1 MLTVYLKPTNY
12 CNVGCD
18 FCYLP
23 EDVRANK
30 YRMTPE
36 TLEATLELIGQLALR
51 EGHER
56 IAILYHGGEP
66 LSLSPETLFWYSD
79 KVRAGLSRFEI
90 QETVQTSLIPLRD
103 GHVQFIKDRCGA
115 FVGSSL
121 DFTGRAINGSNEKY
135 VDLWLRKVELARAN
149 GITVGPIMVP
159 TTNETANPQR
169 VYEWF
174 KAHGFDYFNIERY
187 NKYGAG
193 ADRPDNKQHSKFLQA
208 LFDLGMADLSAG
220 KAFVANNAVAASI
233 GGVLHGQPGER
244 WGGKCQ
250 RDFLVVN
257 PDGSLNTCPDRIEY
271 EQNEWPKAQDGIDAF
286 QASAVRRNWI
296 KVQMIDHVANHCKT
310 CEFRSFCKSGCPIT
324 DHQVH
329 TGSGECAG
337 YRSHLQHVEAYVS
350 TPIGR
355 QHASAYLAAAGHTA
369 FDPYTYGM
377 ERIR

>member
-1 MLTVYLKPTNY
+1 MLTVYLKPTNF

-23 EDVRANK
+23 EEVRADK
-30 YRMTPE
+30 SRMTPE
-36 TLEATLELIGQLALR
+36 TLDATLELIQELALR
-51 EGHER
+51 EGHDR

-79 KVRAGLSRFEI
+79 RVRAGLSRFEI

-103 GHVQFIKDRCGA
+103 GHIKFIQDRCDS

-121 DFTGRAINGSNEKY
+121 DFTGRTINGSNDKY

-159 TTNETANPQR
+159 TTNETSNPSK

-174 KAHGFDYFNIERY
+174 KANGFDYFNIERY
-187 NKYGAG
+187 NGYGAG
-193 ADRPDNKQHSKFLQA
+193 ADRPDNKQHSDFLKA
-208 LFDLGMADLSAG
+208 LFDLGMADLAAG
-220 KAFVANNAVAASI
+220 KPFVANNAVAASI

-271 EQNEWPKAQDGIDAF
+271 EQDKWPKAQDGIEAF
-286 QASAVRRNWI
+286 QTSAVRRDWI

-310 CEFRSFCKSGCPIT
+310 CQFRSFCKSGCPIT

-329 TGSGECAG
+329 TGGGECAG
-337 YRSHLQHVEAYVS
+337 YRSHLHHVLNYVD
-350 TPIGR
+350 TAIGR
-355 QHASAYLAAAGHTA
+355 QHASAYLTAAGHKA
-369 FDPYTYGM
+369 FDPYSYGL

>member
-30 YRMTPE
+30 ARMSAD
-36 TLEATLELIGQLALR
+36 TLDATLELIQDLALR
-51 EGHER
+51 EGHDR

-66 LSLSPETLFWYSD
+66 LSLNADALTWYSD
-79 KVRAGLSRFEI
+79 RVREGLGRFEV
-90 QETVQTSLIPLRD
+90 QEAIQTSLIPLRESHI
-103 GHVQFIKDRCGA
+103 GFIKDRCDS

-121 DFTGRAINGSNEKY
+121 DFTGRTLNGSNERY
-135 VDLWLRKVELARAN
+135 VDLWLRKVDLARSN
-149 GITVGPIMVP
+149 GIAVGPIMVP
-159 TTNETANPQR
+159 TTNETANPAK

-174 KAHGFDYFNIERY
+174 KGHGFEQFNIERY
-187 NKYGAG
+187 NAYGAG
-193 ADRPDNKQHSKFLQA
+193 ADRPDNRQHSDFLKA
-208 LFDLGMADLSAG
+208 LFDLAMADIAAG
-220 KAFVANNAVAASI
+220 RPFVANNAVAASI

-271 EQNEWPKAQDGIDAF
+271 EQGQWPKAQDGIDAF
-286 QASAVRRNWI
+286 QASPVRRSWI
-296 KVQMIDHVANHCKT
+296 KVQMIEHVANHCQT
-310 CEFRSFCKSGCPIT
+310 CPFRSFCKSGCPIT

-337 YRSHLQHVEAYVS
+337 YRSHLHHVQAYVS

-355 QHASAYLAAAGHTA
+355 QHASAYLAAAGHIA

-377 ERIR
+377 ERVR